1 MRKSHI
7 KITPAMYANVLF
19 RFFGCSSTFKEKRA
33 SSSEFICVAD
43 IGARQAV
50 RGAPRQIA

>member
-1 MRKSHI
+1 MRISHR

-50 RGAPRQIA
+50 RGAPKQIA